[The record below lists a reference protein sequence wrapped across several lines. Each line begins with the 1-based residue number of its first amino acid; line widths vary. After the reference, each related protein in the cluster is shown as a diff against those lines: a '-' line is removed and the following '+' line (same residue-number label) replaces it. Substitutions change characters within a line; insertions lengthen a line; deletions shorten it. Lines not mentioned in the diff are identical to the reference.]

1 MISQLPSPKVESDSG
16 QVYSFNKTLFT
27 RPEFNVE
34 RFINLARHRA
44 TLDEISGDLRSY
56 LKTVQEELVELINV
70 EYADFV
76 NLSSSLVSLNDVIER
91 IGESTNTSF
100 NKYCESTFQLKE
112 SANQLNDKR
121 EKLSKCYLEQI
132 SLRNKI
138 NFVESS
144 KRFIDLLEQFPAEM
158 SRRQVERFS
167 MSLADLVNTFEA
179 CKETTD
185 DNQNGRDYDRVMNFI
200 ISKFTKLV
208 TECLKQKFRDV
219 NSKDIESI
227 MSCLQI
233 IGQEN
238 VPMEIISHDIVS
250 STLNRCF
257 DGKDSL
263 CEKLTKCLET
273 VIKTR
278 NTFLEGSNEQVGC
291 LRYHFIDSCLLKG
304 LQETIKNNLA
314 SNILINDTTLFQ
326 KCFFELLQFVKTYP
340 RRKDNKS
347 LLVSCLDQ
355 FNMHIYF
362 KLITSG
368 YSKKINVELGKA
380 TNKQLEDIEVSIP
393 NLEYELDYNSFFSL
407 EISKAIVWSFN
418 DVSNEK
424 IVLDPLL
431 SRSWTFL
438 ISNFNKLITFLEK
451 ASELEFEEDYKV
463 PIAIISDVQRLE
475 ESIMG
480 LCYGVFRSRIENL
493 RLDWRIF
500 GNVFDSFFVM
510 LREKSCLF
518 EKILI
523 DINKKT
529 LDKYLIQVNDVPKS
543 YRWTKKPMPES
554 HSQYLT
560 SIVDYLKKLE
570 DDFKTYGVED
580 EVKEKMIVEVKEYIK
595 DTFNRLSSNLIQ
607 SIQQTFSSLQRFKNR
622 EDENTS
628 NVSGS
633 SSDEA
638 KMLKQLELDKIFVC
652 NTF

>member
-1 MISQLPSPKVESDSG
+1 MISQFPSPKIDSDSG

-121 EKLSKCYLEQI
+121 EKLSKCYMEQI

-179 CKETTD
+179 CKETAD

-233 IGQEN
+233 ISQESI
-238 VPMEIISHDIVS
+238 PMEIISHDIVS

-263 CEKLTKCLET
+263 FEKLTRCLET
-273 VIKTR
+273 IIKTR
-278 NTFLEGSNEQVGC
+278 NTFLESSNEQIGS
-291 LRYHFIDSCLLKG
+291 LGYHFIDSCLLKG

-340 RRKDNKS
+340 RRKENKS

-368 YSKKINVELGKA
+368 YSKKVNTELGKA
-380 TNKQLEDIEVSIP
+380 TNRQLEDIEVSIP

-500 GNVFDSFFVM
+500 GNVFDSFFVT

-523 DINKKT
+523 EINKKT

-554 HSQYLT
+554 HSQYLS

-570 DDFKTYGVED
+570 DDFNTYGVED
-580 EVKEKMIVEVKEYIK
+580 EVKEKMIVEVREYVK

-652 NTF
+652 DTF

>member
-1 MISQLPSPKVESDSG
+1 
-16 QVYSFNKTLFT
+16 
-27 RPEFNVE
+27 
-34 RFINLARHRA
+34 
-44 TLDEISGDLRSY
+44 
-56 LKTVQEELVELINV
+56 
-70 EYADFV
+70 
-76 NLSSSLVSLNDVIER
+76 
-91 IGESTNTSF
+91 
-100 NKYCESTFQLKE
+100 
-112 SANQLNDKR
+112 
-121 EKLSKCYLEQI
+121 
-132 SLRNKI
+132 
-138 NFVESS
+138 
-144 KRFIDLLEQFPAEM
+144 M
-158 SRRQVERFS
+158 SRRQVKRFS
-167 MSLADLVNTFEA
+167 MSLSDLVNTFEA
-179 CKETTD
+179 CKETAD
-185 DNQNGRDYDRVMNFI
+185 DNQNGGDYDKVMNFI

-219 NSKDIESI
+219 NLKDIESI
-227 MSCLQI
+227 MRCLRI
-233 IGQEN
+233 IGQES
-238 VPMEIISHDIVS
+238 VPMDIISHDIVS

-263 CEKLTKCLET
+263 FEKLTRCLET
-273 VIKTR
+273 IIKTR
-278 NTFLEGSNEQVGC
+278 NTFLEGSNEEIGS
-291 LRYHFIDSCLLKG
+291 LGYHFIDSCLLKG
-304 LQETIKNNLA
+304 LQETIKNSLA
-314 SNILINDTTLFQ
+314 SNILINNTTLFQ

-340 RRKDNKS
+340 RRKENKS

-368 YSKKINVELGKA
+368 YLKKVNTGPDKA
-380 TNKQLEDIEVSIP
+380 TNRQLEDIEVSIP
-393 NLEYELDYNSFFSL
+393 NLKYELDYNSFFSL

-418 DVSNEK
+418 DMSNEK

-431 SRSWTFL
+431 SRNWTFL

-475 ESIMG
+475 ELIMG

-500 GNVFDSFFVM
+500 GNVFDSFFVT
-510 LREKSCLF
+510 LREKCCLF

-523 DINKKT
+523 EINKKT

-543 YRWTKKPMPES
+543 YRWTKKPMSES
-554 HSQYLT
+554 HLQYLT

-570 DDFKTYGVED
+570 DDFNTYGVED
-580 EVKEKMIVEVKEYIK
+580 EVKEKMIVEVKEY
-595 DTFNRLSSNLIQ
+595 
-607 SIQQTFSSLQRFKNR
+607 NR

-638 KMLKQLELDKIFVC
+638 KMQKKLENSMATWADIQKLANELQVAQNFVGEKKFSDSKVIEIVSKLRELFLIDIIFS
-652 NTF
+652 TDGKEYITKKTSSE